1 MNFDSRISEMNQLNS
16 DQQLLNNSTNP
27 SNSLFDRHIQKYPL
41 SPMINSNYNNV
52 HEDSIR
58 KNFELWK
65 IELDENNR
73 KVGIENDLIRQFTL
87 LTSLSL
93 TIDRSL

>member
-27 SNSLFDRHIQKYPL
+27 SNSLFDGHIQKYPL

-52 HEDSIR
+52 HDDTMR

-65 IELDENNR
+65 MELDENNR
-73 KVGIENDLIRQFTL
+73 KVRQL
-87 LTSLSL
+87 RNL
-93 TIDRSL
+93 

>member
-73 KVGIENDLIRQFTL
+73 KVGIENDVTRQFTL